1 MRCKQAASEVT
12 DLDRSKR
19 RQYLQSNDQRTTAS
33 QNASGKADYYRHREQ
48 YQGDYAET

>member
-1 MRCKQAASEVT
+1 MRCKQAANEVT

-19 RQYLQSNDQRTTAS
+19 RQHLQSNEERTTTS
-33 QNASGKADYYRHREQ
+33 QNAGGKVDYGRKREQ